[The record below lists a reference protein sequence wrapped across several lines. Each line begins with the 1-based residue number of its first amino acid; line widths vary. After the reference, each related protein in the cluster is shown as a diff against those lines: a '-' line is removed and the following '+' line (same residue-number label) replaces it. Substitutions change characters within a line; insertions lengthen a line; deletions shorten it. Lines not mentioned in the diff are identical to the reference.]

1 MTDPVREHIIA
12 LLSTRYIRLTPADLE
27 RTLIRRI
34 PSIQRRTL
42 RSTIKGMVAEGV
54 LAYTNHFSTT
64 HLELNFNRPSRVAHR
79 IWIGPSNCA
88 FPHHENGVSIKL
100 NDGTAFG
107 AGDHP
112 TTRLCLQGLEYALDN
127 LTRIAAA
134 VPLKEMTALDMG
146 TGSDVLAIAAVGLG
160 LGRAVGVD
168 IDPLACREAKINVA
182 LNRMQDRIQIV
193 CQPVS
198 EDDPNSYQVVLANLR
213 PPTLKSVLP
222 PLVKISDPRAFWV
235 VSGFRQEEEKRIK
248 ALLASWPVQFIWSD
262 QSCGWA
268 ALVVAW
274 KGNKRRRL
282 STGAGYKNAPSPI
295 ITPLIV

>member
-1 MTDPVREHIIA
+1 
-12 LLSTRYIRLTPADLE
+12 
-27 RTLIRRI
+27 
-34 PSIQRRTL
+34 
-42 RSTIKGMVAEGV
+42 
-54 LAYTNHFSTT
+54 
-64 HLELNFNRPSRVAHR
+64 
-79 IWIGPSNCA
+79 
-88 FPHHENGVSIKL
+88 
-100 NDGTAFG
+100 
-107 AGDHP
+107 
-112 TTRLCLQGLEYALDN
+112 
-127 LTRIAAA
+127 
-134 VPLKEMTALDMG
+134 LKEMTALDMG